1 MIKEN
6 RVDFNRKVRA
16 DNQEIYRKELFN
28 YIKKEIVNPENELLK
43 FIQES
48 YNKGSYI
55 GEFCIDISL
64 LFVKHIESADYTPV
78 TDMFS
83 ESALKGFIQKINI
96 YLLNTLDL
104 KNIVDNIESKFETEI
119 TTEYGDYT
127 DNTYKDD
134 VFKVKLTFKD

>member
-1 MIKEN
+1 MIEEN

-43 FIQES
+43 FIQET

-55 GEFCIDISL
+55 GEFSIDIPL
-64 LFVKHIESADYTPV
+64 LYVKHIESADYTSV

-83 ESALKGFIQKINI
+83 ESILKGFIQEINI
-96 YLLNTLDL
+96 YLLNTLNL
-104 KNIVDNIESKFETEI
+104 KDIVENIESKFETE
-119 TTEYGDYT
+119 TTIEYEGFVENTFRGDIL
-127 DNTYKDD
+127 
-134 VFKVKLTFKD
+134 KVILTFKD

>member
-43 FIQES
+43 FIQET

-55 GEFCIDISL
+55 GEFSIDIPL
-64 LFVKHIESADYTPV
+64 LYVKHIESADYTPV

-83 ESALKGFIQKINI
+83 ESILKGFIQEINI
-96 YLLNTLDL
+96 YLLNTLNL
-104 KNIVDNIESKFETEI
+104 KDIVENIESKFETE
-119 TTEYGDYT
+119 TTIEYEGFVENTFRGDIL
-127 DNTYKDD
+127 
-134 VFKVKLTFKD
+134 KVILTFKD

>member
-43 FIQES
+43 FIQET

-55 GEFCIDISL
+55 GEFSIDIPL
-64 LFVKHIESADYTPV
+64 LYVKHIESADYTSV

-83 ESALKGFIQKINI
+83 KSILKGFIQEINI
-96 YLLNTLDL
+96 YLLNTLNL
-104 KNIVDNIESKFETEI
+104 KDIVENIESKFETE
-119 TTEYGDYT
+119 TTIEYEGFVENTFRGDIL
-127 DNTYKDD
+127 
-134 VFKVKLTFKD
+134 KVILTFKD